1 MGRAAIGGYTQAAA
15 GIGQA
20 GIRRW
25 QSAAGKPSARSPVG
39 QQMSSWLT
47 LAGIGAAAE
56 SPRWR
61 GRLSTTSNISGSAVT
76 APYCP
81 GSGVPSGRPTHTPTV

>member
-1 MGRAAIGGYTQAAA
+1 
-15 GIGQA
+15 
-20 GIRRW
+20 
-25 QSAAGKPSARSPVG
+25 
-39 QQMSSWLT
+39 MSSWLT

-61 GRLSTTSNISGSAVT
+61 GRLSTTSNISGNAVT
-76 APYCP
+76 APYWP